1 MLSFTV
7 TALVQQLLPLTLP
20 SETIGGFVHPHDIE
34 KTAPVA
40 VQPDELLTVMV
51 WFPLITPVNDVEVL
65 YEPASNLY
73 SRPDPTGLDTVTFAL
88 PAPSEQST
96 VCKGIAGDVG

>member
-1 MLSFTV
+1 
-7 TALVQQLLPLTLP
+7 LVPQPLPLKLP
-20 SETIGGFVHPHDIE
+20 SETAGGFVHPHDIE
-34 KTAPVA
+34 KTAPIV

-51 WFPLITPVNDVEVL
+51 WLPLGTAVNDAEVL
-65 YEPASNLY
+65 YEPASSLY

-96 VCKGIAGDVG
+96 VCKGIAGDRG